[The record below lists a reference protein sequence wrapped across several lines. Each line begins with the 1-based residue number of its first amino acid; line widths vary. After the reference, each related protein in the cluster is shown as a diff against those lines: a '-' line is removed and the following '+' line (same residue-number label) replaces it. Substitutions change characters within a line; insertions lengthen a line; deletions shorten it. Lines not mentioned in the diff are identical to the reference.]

1 MAKQSR
7 GIKSSRLHQG
17 RRTSTQPATFAK
29 RVILII
35 IFLAAITVVTAI
47 AISTFFNKPNLVKSR
62 IESIA
67 SDYYENYYHPRLI
80 NSRQFKQLS
89 DLDKAMQKYHEKG
102 FTPISLNELL
112 TYDNNNYSAD
122 RDYLTSYCNPKS
134 TAVVFYPDSPYD
146 AKSYHLNITYSCNF

>member
-1 MAKQSR
+1 MVKKSR

-29 RVILII
+29 KLILII
-35 IFLAAITVVTAI
+35 IFLATITVVTALI
-47 AISTFFNKPNLVKSR
+47 TSTLFRSPNLVKSR

-67 SDYYENYYHPRLI
+67 ADYYENYYHPRLI
-80 NSRQFKQLS
+80 TSRQFQQLT
-89 DLDKAMQKYHEKG
+89 DLDKVMQKYHEKG
-102 FTPISLNELL
+102 LAPISLNELL
-112 TYDNNNYSAD
+112 TYDNGKHSAD

-146 AKSYHLNITYSCNF
+146 AKSYHLSVTYSCNF